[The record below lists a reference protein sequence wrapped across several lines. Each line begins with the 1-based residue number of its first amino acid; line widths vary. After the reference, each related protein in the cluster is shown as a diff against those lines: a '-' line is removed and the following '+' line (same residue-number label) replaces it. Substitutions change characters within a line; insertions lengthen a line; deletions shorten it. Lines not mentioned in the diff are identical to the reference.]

1 MQVISSTNNYNI
13 KPIRPARPAKP
24 PIFKSKFDKF
34 AGMLSYDTANLKA
47 KREVKKIALY
57 NNIISDLGKIEPNTI
72 DKIASHYQDIPR
84 KVLYSLMNRLTTYSN
99 ISSIVKLRDKLNQLN
114 IGDFNRFDQDYIA
127 YTKRY
132 RYKKRNY
139 SKANCPEELIPK
151 FKFFP
156 ELSSYTN
163 VVTSKLK
170 FAHSKLL
177 NLNFVLSYFFT
188 RYDSFSAK
196 CPLNPSA
203 NQAIILDERILS
215 YLEELVINNPKKLN
229 KLKESENIKFIYLKN
244 MENTYNIF
252 EQHQDFEEL
261 LQKNIKKYKD
271 IQKNYPQKETNEIFE
286 LMFDRKSLKR
296 AEKLGINPII
306 IDITETE
313 NPNPTTIAKNMT
325 PIIPDFETFDM
336 VLDNSMDLITYN
348 PLNQNKLLDVLNE
361 RFIVYSPKSIGK
373 KLQQLKIK
381 IEKSVREV
389 GKDTSKIFYLIPKT
403 QKSFALINYMYQKI
417 NEIPLERY
425 LYWDNSKYDVLG
437 PSIKN
442 SYNELENSL
451 PDGSTVVIL
460 DDIIVSGDSI
470 LSTQFKYL
478 AKREK
483 NNFEMIFASLYSTD
497 RAEGMLNL
505 KKEEDDVTNND
516 RIISVDK
523 QNIKVDKLL
532 LTKIDLLKKN
542 THIMLPY
549 NAPDN
554 NSQHFRELVQ
564 LFYPEGENFVQE
576 TWEVFL

>member
-13 KPIRPARPAKP
+13 KPIRPAKP

-139 SKANCPEELIPK
+139 SKANCPEKLIPK

-196 CPLNPSA
+196 CPLNTSA

-271 IQKNYPQKETNEIFE
+271 IQKNYPQKETNDIFE

-313 NPNPTTIAKNMT
+313 NPNPTTIANNMT
-325 PIIPDFETFDM
+325 PIIPDFKTFDM

>member
-13 KPIRPARPAKP
+13 KPIRPAKP

-57 NNIISDLGKIEPNTI
+57 NNIISELGKIEPNTI

-170 FAHSKLL
+170 FVHSKLL

-196 CPLNPSA
+196 CPLNTSA

-271 IQKNYPQKETNEIFE
+271 IQKNYPQKETNDIFE

-313 NPNPTTIAKNMT
+313 NPNPTTIANNMT
-325 PIIPDFETFDM
+325 PIIPDFKTFDM